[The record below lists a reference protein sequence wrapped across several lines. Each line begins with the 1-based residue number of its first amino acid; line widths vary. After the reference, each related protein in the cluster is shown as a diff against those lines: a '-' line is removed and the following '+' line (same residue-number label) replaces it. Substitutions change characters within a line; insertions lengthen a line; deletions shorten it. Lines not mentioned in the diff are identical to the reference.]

1 MTEPHQ
7 PEPDQVSGLPEPQFT
22 PQPLPPEVPTGA
34 PAAEEPVVAAA
45 AADPASEQP
54 SDAPAP
60 EELAGPPA
68 APRPATEEPTGP
80 PVPAEPAVRTE
91 PPVPGTLTPHEPH
104 APPPAPPGP
113 PPQSAA
119 SVELRQRLA
128 AVRTEVAKAVV
139 GQDAAVT
146 GLVIALLCRG
156 HVLLEGVPGVAKTLL
171 VRSLSG
177 ALDLGTKRVQFTP
190 DLMPGD
196 VTGSLVYD
204 ARTAEFS
211 FREGP
216 VFTNLLL
223 ADEINRTPPKT
234 QASLLEAMEERQVS
248 VDGTPRPLPDPFLVI
263 ATQNPVEYE
272 GTYPLPEAQLDR
284 FLLKLL
290 LPLPERAD
298 EIEVIARHSAGFD
311 PRDLKAA
318 GVSPVADRVV
328 LEAARA
334 EVATVAVSPEV
345 LGYIVDVCRATR
357 LSPSLSLGVSPR
369 GATALLATSRA
380 WAWLSGRTYVTPDD
394 VKALAHPTLRHR
406 VQLRPEAELEGVNAE
421 TVLDTVLASV
431 PVPR

>member
-1 MTEPHQ
+1 MTDHPAPNPWQ
-7 PEPDQVSGLPEPQFT
+7 PDAAPVQPPAPAPVPDAHGLP
-22 PQPLPPEVPTGA
+22 QPA
-34 PAAEEPVVAAA
+34 PAPVV
-45 AADPASEQP
+45 PAP
-54 SDAPAP
+54 VATAPTAPAPAPAP
-60 EELAGPPA
+60 EPS
-68 APRPATEEPTGP
+68 RD
-80 PVPAEPAVRTE
+80 
-91 PPVPGTLTPHEPH
+91 
-104 APPPAPPGP
+104 
-113 PPQSAA
+113 
-119 SVELRQRLA
+119 LREALG
-128 AVRTEVAKAVV
+128 AVRTEVGRAVV

-171 VRSLSG
+171 VRSLSA
-177 ALDLGTKRVQFTP
+177 ALDLDTKRVQFTP

-216 VFTNLLL
+216 VFTNLML

-248 VDGTPRPLPDPFLVI
+248 VDGTPRPLPEPFVVV

-284 FLLKLL
+284 FLLKLT

-298 EIEVIARHSAGFD
+298 EVEVLARHAAGFD

-318 GVSPVADRVV
+318 GVRAVAGRDV
-328 LEAARA
+328 LERART
-334 EVATVAVSPEV
+334 EVARVQVAPEV
-345 LGYIVDVCRATR
+345 LGYVVDLVRATR
-357 LSPSLSLGVSPR
+357 QSPSLSLGVSPR

-380 WAWLSGRTYVTPDD
+380 WAWLSGRPYVTPDD

-406 VQLRPEAELEGVNAE
+406 VQLRAEAELEGVTAE
-421 TVLDTVLASV
+421 SVLDTVLASV